1 MKNSTLCVAA
11 ALAFTGQAAKL
22 MQFDIDSID
31 LTGYKQRELTN
42 GKDDEDFYYSRRNE
56 YIKGLDGDDKID
68 GGKGND
74 ILSGGLGRD
83 YLDGEGGNNI
93 LDGGEGIRLQG
104 FLTRQSGSSRGL
116 AVLMHGWE
124 GSSHSNYMLGT
135 MGHLILIYAAIIFII

>member
-93 LDGGEGIRLQG
+93 LDGGEGKDHLYADDRGANILYGGTTDSYNG
-104 FLTRQSGSSRGL
+104 FHLYLGNHR
-116 AVLMHGWE
+116 
-124 GSSHSNYMLGT
+124 SHNL
-135 MGHLILIYAAIIFII
+135 